1 MLLYLGKLR
10 RFCVQLS
17 CIDRVGGGGG
27 GSGISIHIMQKERL
41 KGQVDVPYRYFI
53 VIVSVVLCVI

>member
-10 RFCVQLS
+10 LCFYVQLS

-27 GSGISIHIMQKERL
+27 GISIHIMQKERL
-41 KGQVDVPYRYFI
+41 KGQVDVQYRYFI
-53 VIVSVVLCVI
+53 VIV